1 MQQSLFRSFAFK
13 GNILKLQFDH
23 LSNISITD
31 IIELNTHY
39 RVLRH
44 MPLAHGIILDEARWI
59 V

>member
-1 MQQSLFRSFAFK
+1 M
-13 GNILKLQFDH
+13 KLQFDH